1 MARNTA
7 LGAKR
12 KQEIIFKN
20 KEHEKFYQT
29 YLSKCPYQ
37 YTNHKALVYCLG
49 LSEDTRRNVNRI
61 YDFKTGFIKPE
72 CLREG
77 WQTGGSR
84 KIVRIAF
91 NLYTDGTPMTD
102 EYDDPED
109 QIVET
114 RLYSVSDIFC
124 TGDAKYFWEAI
135 KIRYPD
141 YCNYVDWEDLFYA
154 EN

>member
-1 MARNTA
+1 MTKNTA
-7 LGAKR
+7 IGAKQER
-12 KQEIIFKN
+12 KITFKN

-61 YDFKTGFIKPE
+61 YNFKTGVIKPE

-91 NLYTDGTPMTD
+91 NELQG
-102 EYDDPED
+102 
-109 QIVET
+109 
-114 RLYSVSDIFC
+114 
-124 TGDAKYFWEAI
+124 
-135 KIRYPD
+135 
-141 YCNYVDWEDLFYA
+141 
-154 EN
+154 